1 MTQIA
6 LNANSVWNK
15 HIFVKFGEVNRIPVQ
30 SDSGL
35 STPIAE
41 GSIVQMT
48 GDYTITNALSA
59 AAPVYGMA
67 LMNDPAAQYQP
78 GTQYPLSVLPVTLGA
93 VISIPVDLLPQDPG
107 FTSGSTPTA
116 LYVNSMGQLVTASN
130 SPMETVN
137 PVGFVI
143 NEADGYIDFV
153 FCSGAEFTTYT
164 SAH

>member
-6 LNANSVWNK
+6 LNANSVWDK
-15 HIFVKFGEVNRIPVQ
+15 HVFVKFGEVNRIPVQ

-48 GDYTITNALSA
+48 GDYTVTNALSSA
-59 AAPVYGMA
+59 SPIYGMA
-67 LMNDPAAQYQP
+67 LMNDPAAQYQT

-107 FTSGSTPTA
+107 FTSGSAPMEM
-116 LYVNSMGQLVTASN
+116 YVNASGQLVIFSN
-130 SPMETVN
+130 SPLENTN
-137 PVGFVI
+137 PVGFII

-153 FCSGAEFTTYT
+153 FCSGAEFTTY
-164 SAH
+164 SSVQ

>member
-48 GDYTITNALSA
+48 GDYTVTNALSYNS
-59 AAPVYGMA
+59 PIYGMA
-67 LMNDPAAQYQP
+67 LMNDPAAQYQT

-107 FTSGSTPTA
+107 FTSGSAPMA
-116 LYVNSMGQLVTASN
+116 MYVNSTGQLVTQGN
-130 SPMETVN
+130 SPINTSN
-137 PVGFVI
+137 PVGLVI

-153 FCSGAEFTTYT
+153 FCSGAEFTTYN
-164 SAH
+164 SAQ

>member
-15 HIFVKFGEVNRIPVQ
+15 HVFVKFGEVNRIPVQ

-35 STPIAE
+35 SAPIAE

-48 GDYTITNALSA
+48 GDYTVTNNLSDNI
-59 AAPVYGMA
+59 PIYGMA
-67 LMNDPAAQYQP
+67 LMNDPAAQYQT

-107 FTSGSTPTA
+107 FTSGSAPMA
-116 LYVNSMGQLVTASN
+116 MYVNSNGQLVTTST
-130 SPMETVN
+130 SPINTSN

-153 FCSGAEFTTYT
+153 FCSGAEFTTYN
-164 SAH
+164 SAQ

>member
-15 HIFVKFGEVNRIPVQ
+15 HVFVKFGEVNRIPVQ

-48 GDYTITNALSA
+48 GDYTVTNALSTNT
-59 AAPVYGMA
+59 PIYGMA
-67 LMNDPAAQYQP
+67 LMNDPAAQYQT

-107 FTSGSTPTA
+107 FTSGSAPTA
-116 LYVNSMGQLVTASN
+116 MYVNSNGQLVTYNN
-130 SPMETVN
+130 SPLTTYN

-153 FCSGAEFTTYT
+153 FCSGAEFTTYN
-164 SAH
+164 SAQ

>member
-15 HIFVKFGEVNRIPVQ
+15 HVFVKFGEVNRIPVQ

-48 GDYTITNALSA
+48 GDYTVTNSLSLNE
-59 AAPVYGMA
+59 PIYGMA
-67 LMNDPAAQYQP
+67 LMNDPAAQYQT

-93 VISIPVDLLPQDPG
+93 VISIPVDLLPKDPG
-107 FTSGSTPTA
+107 YTSGSAPMA
-116 LYVNSMGQLVTASN
+116 MYVNSNGQLVTAST
-130 SPMETVN
+130 SPINTYN

-153 FCSGAEFTTYT
+153 FCSGAEFTTYN
-164 SAH
+164 SAQ

>member
-15 HIFVKFGEVNRIPVQ
+15 HVFVKFGEVNRIPVQ

-48 GDYTITNALSA
+48 GDYTVTNALSTNS
-59 AAPVYGMA
+59 PIYGMA
-67 LMNDPAAQYQP
+67 LMNDPAAQYQT
-78 GTQYPLSVLPVTLGA
+78 GTQYPLSVLPVTLGSI
-93 VISIPVDLLPQDPG
+93 ISIPVDLLPQDPG
-107 FTSGSTPTA
+107 FTSGSAPMEM
-116 LYVNSMGQLVTASN
+116 YVNSIGQLVTENN
-130 SPMETVN
+130 SPINSYN

-143 NEADGYIDFV
+143 NEADGYLDFV
-153 FCSGAEFTTYT
+153 FCSGAEFTTYN
-164 SAH
+164 SAQ

>member
-15 HIFVKFGEVNRIPVQ
+15 HVFVKFGEVNRIPVQ

-48 GDYTITNALSA
+48 GDYTITNNLSDNI
-59 AAPVYGMA
+59 PIYGMA
-67 LMNDPAAQYQP
+67 LMNDPAAQYQT

-107 FTSGSTPTA
+107 FTSGSAPMTM
-116 LYVNSMGQLVTASN
+116 YVNPNGQLVTASN
-130 SPMETVN
+130 SPINTSN

-153 FCSGAEFTTYT
+153 FCSGAEFTTYN
-164 SAH
+164 SAQ

>member
-15 HIFVKFGEVNRIPVQ
+15 HVFVKFGEVNRIPVQ

-48 GDYTITNALSA
+48 GDYTITNALSVNN
-59 AAPVYGMA
+59 PIYGMA
-67 LMNDPAAQYQP
+67 LMNDPAAQYQT

-107 FTSGSTPTA
+107 FTSGSAPMTM
-116 LYVNSMGQLVTASN
+116 YVNSNGQLVTASN
-130 SPMETVN
+130 NPLNTSN

-153 FCSGAEFTTYT
+153 FCSGAEFTTY
-164 SAH
+164 SSVQ

>member
-15 HIFVKFGEVNRIPVQ
+15 HVFVKFGEVNRIPVQ

-48 GDYTITNALSA
+48 GDYTVTNALSCNI
-59 AAPVYGMA
+59 PIYGMA
-67 LMNDPAAQYQP
+67 LMNDPAAQYQT

-107 FTSGSTPTA
+107 YTSGSGPMA
-116 LYVNSMGQLVTASN
+116 MYVNSTGQLVTQNN
-130 SPMETVN
+130 SAINTYN

-153 FCSGAEFTTYT
+153 FCSGAEFTTYN
-164 SAH
+164 SAQ

>member
-15 HIFVKFGEVNRIPVQ
+15 HVFVKFGEVNRIPVQ

-48 GDYTITNALSA
+48 GDYTVTNNLTTSA
-59 AAPVYGMA
+59 PIYGMA
-67 LMNDPAAQYQP
+67 LMNDPAAQYQD
-78 GTQYPLSVLPVTLGA
+78 GVQFPLSVLPVTLGA

-107 FTSGSTPTA
+107 FTSGSTPMEM
-116 LYVNSMGQLVTASN
+116 YVNSTGQLVTEN
-130 SPMETVN
+130 YSPINTYN

-153 FCSGAEFTTYT
+153 FCSGAEFTTYN
-164 SAH
+164 SAQ

>member
-6 LNANSVWNK
+6 LNANSVWDK
-15 HIFVKFGEVNRIPVQ
+15 HVFVKFGEVNRIPVQ

-41 GSIVQMT
+41 GSIVQLT
-48 GDYTITNALSA
+48 GDYTITNALSLSS
-59 AAPVYGMA
+59 PIYGMA
-67 LMNDPAAQYQP
+67 LMNDPAAQYQD
-78 GTQYPLSVLPVTLGA
+78 GVQYPLSVLPVTLGA

-107 FTSGSTPTA
+107 YTSGSAPMSM
-116 LYVNSMGQLVTASN
+116 YVNQNGQLVTISN
-130 SPMETVN
+130 SPLQQTN

-153 FCSGAEFTTYT
+153 FCSGAEFTTYS
-164 SAH
+164 SAQ

>member
-48 GDYTITNALSA
+48 GDYTVTNNLSDNS
-59 AAPVYGMA
+59 PIYGMA
-67 LMNDPAAQYQP
+67 LMNDPAAQYQT

-93 VISIPVDLLPQDPG
+93 VISIPVELLPQDPG
-107 FTSGSTPTA
+107 FTSGSAPMEM
-116 LYVNSMGQLVTASN
+116 YVNSNGQLVTSAN
-130 SPMETVN
+130 VPINTYN

-153 FCSGAEFTTYT
+153 FCSGAEFTTYN
-164 SAH
+164 SAQ

>member
-15 HIFVKFGEVNRIPVQ
+15 HVFVKFGEVNRIPVQ

-48 GDYTITNALSA
+48 GDYTVTNALTGNI
-59 AAPVYGMA
+59 PIYGMA
-67 LMNDPAAQYQP
+67 LMNDPAAQYQT

-107 FTSGSTPTA
+107 YTSGSAPIA
-116 LYVNSMGQLVTASN
+116 MYVNSIGQLVTQNN
-130 SPMETVN
+130 SAINTYN

-153 FCSGAEFTTYT
+153 FCSGAEFTTYS
-164 SAH
+164 SAQ

>member
-15 HIFVKFGEVNRIPVQ
+15 HVFVKFGEVNRIPVQ

-48 GDYTITNALSA
+48 GDYAVTNALSVGE
-59 AAPVYGMA
+59 PIYGMA
-67 LMNDPAAQYQP
+67 LMNDPAAQYQQ

-107 FTSGSTPTA
+107 FTSGNAPLA
-116 LYVNSMGQLVTASN
+116 MYVNASGQLVTATD
-130 SPMETVN
+130 SPLNTYN

-153 FCSGAEFTTYT
+153 FCSGAEFTTYS
-164 SAH
+164 SAQ

>member
-15 HIFVKFGEVNRIPVQ
+15 HVFVKFGEVNRIPVQ

-48 GDYTITNALSA
+48 GDYTVTNALTVNI
-59 AAPVYGMA
+59 PIYGMA
-67 LMNDPAAQYQP
+67 LMNDPAAQYQT

-107 FTSGSTPTA
+107 YTSGSTPIA
-116 LYVNSMGQLVTASN
+116 MYVNSIGQLVTPNN
-130 SPMETVN
+130 SPINTYN

-153 FCSGAEFTTYT
+153 FCSGAEFTTYS
-164 SAH
+164 SAQ